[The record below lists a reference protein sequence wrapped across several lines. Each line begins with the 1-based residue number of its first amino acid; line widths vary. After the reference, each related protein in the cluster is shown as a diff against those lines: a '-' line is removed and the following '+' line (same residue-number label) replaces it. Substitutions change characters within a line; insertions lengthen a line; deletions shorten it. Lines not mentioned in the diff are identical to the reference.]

1 MRLPTITSERLPMVW
16 FLFGLLLNSAALL
29 VGLDS
34 SVAFAGLI
42 IGWLCCVFG
51 LILFV
56 LQLQERPTKSAAT
69 RLSPD
74 FISAGATVQMPAPRA
89 ENQ

>member
-1 MRLPTITSERLPMVW
+1 MVW
-16 FLFGLLLNSAALL
+16 FLSGLLLNAAALL
-29 VGLDS
+29 VGFDS

-42 IGWLCCVFG
+42 IGWICCAFG
-51 LILFV
+51 LVLFV
-56 LQLQERPTKSAAT
+56 LQFQERPTKSAAT

-74 FISAGATVQMPAPRA
+74 FISAGATVQMAAPKA

>member
-1 MRLPTITSERLPMVW
+1 MVW
-16 FLFGLLLNSAALL
+16 FLSGLLLNAGALL

-42 IGWLCCVFG
+42 IGWLCCAFG
-51 LILFV
+51 LIVFV
-56 LQLQERPTKSAAT
+56 LQLQERPKKSAAT

-74 FISAGATVQMPAPRA
+74 FISAGSTVEMPAPKV

>member
-1 MRLPTITSERLPMVW
+1 MVL
-16 FLFGLLLNSAALL
+16 FLFGLLLNAAALF
-29 VGLDS
+29 VGLEGS
-34 SVAFAGLI
+34 LVFAGLI
-42 IGWLCCVFG
+42 IGWLCCAFG
-51 LILFV
+51 LVLFV

-74 FISAGATVQMPAPRA
+74 FISAGSTVEMPAPKS

>member
-1 MRLPTITSERLPMVW
+1 MVW
-16 FLFGLLLNSAALL
+16 FLSGLLLNAAALF

-34 SVAFAGLI
+34 SVSFAGLI
-42 IGWLCCVFG
+42 IGWLFCAFG

-74 FISAGATVQMPAPRA
+74 FISAGSTVEMPAPKA

>member
-16 FLFGLLLNSAALL
+16 FLSGLLLNAIALL
-29 VGLDS
+29 VGLES
-34 SVAFAGLI
+34 SVAFAGMI
-42 IGWLCCVFG
+42 IGWLCCAFG

-56 LQLQERPTKSAAT
+56 LQLQERPTKSVAT
-69 RLSPD
+69 RLSSD
-74 FISAGATVQMPAPRA
+74 FISAGSAVQMPAPKS